1 MAFAIPSSSNR
12 TDQFPVY
19 GFRLA
24 YPIAGDRFLHQFHIS
39 AVIPPSSYTHQMAFL
54 PTFFG
59 SYLSGILS
67 SDWCY
72 HAVRFNSIQ
81 TRTPSLGQVFPPC
94 SRPPSSIDTGST
106 CHWLDL
112 HCYYGFL
119 RLLITHCSGFPIRL
133 YLGYLYPLS

>member
-12 TDQFPVY
+12 TDRFPVY

-24 YPIAGDRFLHQFHIS
+24 YPIAGDGFLHRFRFS

-59 SYLSGILS
+59 SYLSGILL

-72 HAVRFNSIQ
+72 HAVHLNSIQ
-81 TRTPSLGQVFPPC
+81 TRTPSLGQVFSSQ
-94 SRPPSSIDTGST
+94 SRPLHPSMQVLCIIGLTFIATMDSSDFS
-106 CHWLDL
+106 
-112 HCYYGFL
+112 
-119 RLLITHCSGFPIRL
+119 
-133 YLGYLYPLS
+133 